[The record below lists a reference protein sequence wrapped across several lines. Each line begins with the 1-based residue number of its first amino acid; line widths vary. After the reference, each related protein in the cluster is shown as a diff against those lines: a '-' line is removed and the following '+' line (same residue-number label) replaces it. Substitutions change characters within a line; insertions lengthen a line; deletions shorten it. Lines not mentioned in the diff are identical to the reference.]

1 MWWWQISRPGI
12 TTCGYGW
19 DRRYARW
26 GGYLVTVTADCDWTA
41 PGETCVSYGLLESA
55 VEAGVWEGRACHDL
69 GEVGQS

>member
-1 MWWWQISRPGI
+1 
-12 TTCGYGW
+12 
-19 DRRYARW
+19 
-26 GGYLVTVTADCDWTA
+26 VTVTADCDWTA